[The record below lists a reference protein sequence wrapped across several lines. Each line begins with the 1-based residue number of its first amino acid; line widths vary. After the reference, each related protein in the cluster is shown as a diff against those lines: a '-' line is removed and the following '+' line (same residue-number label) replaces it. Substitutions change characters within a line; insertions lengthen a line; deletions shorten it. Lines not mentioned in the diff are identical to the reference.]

1 MNFKSYLDSIGG
13 EYGILDIQEDRELGI
28 KYKDSINEIANKNRR
43 NGSYVGYFVDVD
55 RKLINLIF
63 ERKLVVVNYL
73 FEVIHEKRIY

>member
-1 MNFKSYLDSIGG
+1 MNFKNYLDSIGG
-13 EYGILDIQEDRELGI
+13 EYGILDIQEDKELGI
-28 KYKDSINEIANKNRR
+28 KYKDVINEISNKNRR

-63 ERKLVVVNYL
+63 ERKLVVVNYA